1 MKDAQKP
8 DHVSLNTLIS
18 RLKEGRFVIPDF
30 QREFEWR
37 PWDIKDLMRSIFLDY
52 YIGSLL
58 LWKGKKENYDSL
70 SCEAIYGFDNETELL
85 SWEDGGGKPE
95 HIVLDGQ
102 QRLTAMYY
110 AFVAPE
116 VALPYRVSRAV
127 FFIYVDKFMQGEDDK
142 AFGYDWLSRRS
153 SKFIENRDE
162 QYKQHIF
169 PLSVMGAGDYDLPNW
184 LQEYAEYWQSVASNE
199 EHEGDQDTTSEA
211 RHHAKNAKLFGK
223 EIMGIAEQYQIAYV
237 ELDNALAIDKVCD
250 IFTKINSTG
259 NPLSVFDLINALL
272 KPKGLQLKNMWREA
286 KSRLEFVDTD
296 KMDVY
301 VLQVMSILRQ
311 SYCSPKYLYYLVPG
325 QEKTIRTVDGEL
337 KKEILISDIDDFKKR
352 WGDAVESIEFAIDM
366 LKHPHEFGAISTRYL
381 PYVSILPVFAA
392 LQSVS
397 RELPAN
403 QRLGAQHK
411 IRHWYWASVFDSR
424 YSGSVESTSARDFQ
438 DMKAWIKNDGPRPAL
453 FEEFQENF
461 RGLDLSKEIKKG
473 TSVYNGIF
481 NLLVLQGA
489 RDWVTGNV
497 PQHGDL
503 DDHHIVP
510 ASWGNKHL
518 KVGIVHSILNRTPLS
533 SDTNR
538 EVIRNLLPNK
548 YLPELIKNSSES
560 EMRTILNSHFIS
572 LDAQMILLRD
582 PFGPEDYEAFIA
594 ERQRTILE
602 AIENLLIN
610 APLDLSPPLRELDQ
624 VIEAAELELRRSVAS
639 SLDNDPDRLPPHVA
653 QRIDEMIQRAA
664 KKNVV
669 IDFQDYTTLEAKL
682 TYADLRELQEI
693 ITSKATWDCFK
704 SRFINKE
711 TLNGKFDQLAE
722 LRNSIRHS
730 RAVTEIVRKEGEAAI
745 LWFKEV
751 LNK

>member
-30 QREFEWR
+30 QRPFEWR

-70 SCEAIYGFDNETELL
+70 SCEAIYGFNNETEQL
-85 SWEDGGGKPE
+85 SWEGGGGKPE

-116 VALPYRVSRAV
+116 VSLPSRVNRALY
-127 FFIYVDKFMQGEDDK
+127 FIYVDKYMQREDDK
-142 AFGYDWLSRRS
+142 AFSYFWHSRRS
-153 SKFIENRDE
+153 SNVIENRDE
-162 QYKQHIF
+162 QYKEHIF
-169 PLSVMGAGDYDLPNW
+169 PLSVIGAGRYDLPNW
-184 LQEYAEYWQSVASNE
+184 LQEYEAYWQRVASNE
-199 EHEGDQDTTSEA
+199 EHGGDQGATSEA
-211 RHHAKNAKLFGK
+211 RHHAKNAKLFGE
-223 EIMGIAEQYQIAYV
+223 EITDIAEQYQIAYV
-237 ELDNALAIDKVCD
+237 ELDNALAIEKVCD

-286 KSRLEFVDTD
+286 KSRFVDTD
-296 KMDVY
+296 WSKMDVY

-325 QEKTIRTVDGEL
+325 QKKTIRTAEGEL
-337 KKEILISDIDDFKKR
+337 KEETLISDIDDFKKR
-352 WGDAVESIEFAIDM
+352 WDDAVNSIEFAMDM
-366 LKHPHEFGAISTRYL
+366 LKDPREFGAISAQYL

-392 LQSVS
+392 LQSIF
-397 RELPAN
+397 RELPAT

-411 IRHWYWASVFDSR
+411 IRHWYWVSVFDSR

-438 DMKAWIKNDGPRPAL
+438 DIKAWLEDDGARPAL

-461 RGLDLSKEIKKG
+461 RGLDLRKEIKKG

-489 RDWVTGNV
+489 RDWVTGIV

-518 KVGIVHSILNRTPLS
+518 KAGIVHTVLNRTPLS
-533 SDTNR
+533 LSTNR
-538 EVIRNLLPNK
+538 EVIGSLLPNK
-548 YLPELIKNSSES
+548 YLPDMIKTNGES
-560 EMRTILNSHFIS
+560 EVRKILESHFIS
-572 LDAQMILLRD
+572 LDAQNILLRD
-582 PFGPEDYEAFIA
+582 PFGPDDYEAFIA

-602 AIENLLIN
+602 AIENLLIK
-610 APLDLSPPLRELDQ
+610 APLDLKPSLRELDQ
-624 VIEAAELELRRSVAS
+624 VIETVELDLRRSVAS

-653 QRIDEMIQRAA
+653 QRIDGMIQRAA

-669 IDFQDYTTLEAKL
+669 IDTQDYTKLEAKL
-682 TYADLRELQEI
+682 DYVDLRELQEI
-693 ITSKATWDCFK
+693 ITSKATWNCFE
-704 SRFINKE
+704 SHFINKE

-730 RAVTEIVRKEGEAAI
+730 RAATEIVRKEGEAAI